1 MAADASST
9 NAPKTDTL
17 NAPIAPKTV
26 KLTVDGRAI
35 EAPEGTPL
43 LQAMLD
49 AGLDLPHY
57 CYHPKLSI
65 DGSCRLCQVKIEGM
79 PKLQISCNTQVR
91 DGMVV
96 HTADAEV
103 ELARRG
109 VLELLLINHPL
120 DCPICD
126 KAGECWLQNY
136 AMRFGSRHARTLEPR
151 RKHQKRVDIGER
163 MLLDQERCILC
174 RRCVRFCREISKTG
188 ELAVFN
194 LGDRSVLDVY
204 DRRLDN
210 DYSICTADI
219 CPVGALESKDFHH
232 RIRVWFLQE
241 TASVCQGCSNGCNI
255 MVSEYRNRI
264 WRLTPRRNDAV
275 NDTWMCDYGRLD
287 YKFVDAPERLRTP
300 MVAESGALAQTTWQE
315 ALARASAAIAA
326 LKARHGGAAMG
337 AVVSPHLTNE
347 ENFCFG
353 ELMRAAG
360 VDKVAMATRR
370 GAADDFLI
378 KAEKAPNARGVREL
392 GLVSGDDDG
401 LGELLRAA
409 EAGDLKGLYLC
420 GDDLLE
426 TLAPEL
432 LNAVLGR
439 LELLIV
445 QTLRLDLRLSA
456 ATVVFPTTTFAEKNG
471 SFTNYAGRVQR
482 IYKAI
487 ETAPGWLS
495 DGEVFTRLLNAFDG
509 GERRF
514 DPEAMWEPIQH
525 AHPRFAGIS
534 LEALGATGAML
545 DGAGAHGAQGERVQD
560 RQDRNDR

>member
-9 NAPKTDTL
+9 SASKTNAPKT
-17 NAPIAPKTV
+17 A

-49 AGLDLPHY
+49 AGLDIPHY

-96 HTADAEV
+96 NTLDPEV
-103 ELARRG
+103 ALARRG
-109 VLELLLINHPL
+109 VLELLLLNHPL

-210 DYSICTADI
+210 DYSICTADV

-232 RIRVWFLQE
+232 KIRVWFLQE
-241 TASVCQGCSNGCNI
+241 TASVCPGCSNGCNI

-264 WRLTPRRNDAV
+264 WRLIPRRNDAV
-275 NDTWMCDYGRLD
+275 NDTWMCDHGRLD
-287 YKFVDAPERLRTP
+287 YKFVDAPERLRAP
-300 MVAESGALAQTTWQE
+300 MVAESGALVPASWQE
-315 ALARASAAIAA
+315 ALARAAAAIAA
-326 LKARHGGAAMG
+326 LKARHGDLAMG
-337 AVVSPHLTNE
+337 AIVSPHLTNE

-360 VDKVAMATRR
+360 AGKVAMAVRR
-370 GAADDFLI
+370 GASDNFLI
-378 KAEKAPNARGVREL
+378 KAEKAPNARGVRDL
-392 GLVSGDDDG
+392 GLVSGGDDG

-409 EAGDLKGLYLC
+409 EAGELKGLYLC
-420 GDDLLE
+420 GDDLLD
-426 TLAPEL
+426 TLAPERL
-432 LNAVLGR
+432 EAILGR

-445 QTLRLDLRLSA
+445 QSLKLDPRLGR
-456 ATVVFPTTTFAEKNG
+456 ATVAFPTTTFAEKDG
-471 SFTNYAGRVQR
+471 SFTNHAGRVQR
-482 IYKAI
+482 IFKAI
-487 ETAPGWLS
+487 ETPPGWLS
-495 DGEVFTRLLNAFDG
+495 DGEVFTRLLNMIDG

-514 DPEAMWEPIQH
+514 EADAMWEPIRR
-525 AHPRFAGIS
+525 AHPRFAGLS
-534 LEALGATGAML
+534 LETLGASGTML
-545 DGAGAHGAQGERVQD
+545 DGEGK
-560 RQDRNDR
+560 

>member
-9 NAPKTDTL
+9 SPAKPNVPKAPK
-17 NAPIAPKTV
+17 IAKV
-26 KLTVDGRAI
+26 TVDGRVF

-43 LQAMLD
+43 LQVMLD
-49 AGLDLPHY
+49 GGLDVPHY

-91 DGMVV
+91 DGMIV
-96 HTADAEV
+96 HAADPEIA
-103 ELARRG
+103 LTRRG

-136 AMRFGSRHARTLEPR
+136 AMRFGSRYARTLDPR
-151 RKHQKRVDIGER
+151 RKHQKRIDIGER

-194 LGDRSVLDVY
+194 LGDHSVLDVY

-210 DYSICTADI
+210 NYSICTADI

-241 TASVCQGCSNGCNI
+241 TASVCPGCSNGCNI
-255 MVSEYRNRI
+255 MISEYRNRI
-264 WRLTPRRNDAV
+264 WRLIPRRNDAV
-275 NDTWMCDYGRLD
+275 NDTWMCDQGRLD
-287 YKFVDAPERLRTP
+287 YKFVDAPERLRAP
-300 MVAESGALAQTTWQE
+300 MVAENGALAQATWHD
-315 ALARASAAIAA
+315 ALARASTAITA
-326 LKARHGGAAMG
+326 LKARHGDGAMG
-337 AVVSPHLTNE
+337 ALVSPHLTVE

-360 VDKVAMATRR
+360 AGKFAMAARR
-370 GAADDFLI
+370 GPADDFLI

-392 GLVSGDDDG
+392 GLVSGSDDG
-401 LGELLRAA
+401 IGELMRAL
-409 EAGDLKGLYLC
+409 EVGELKGLYLC
-420 GDDLLE
+420 GRDSAEPFDLLDA
-426 TLAPEL
+426 LAPGRL
-432 LNAVLGR
+432 AAILGR
-439 LELLIV
+439 VELLIV
-445 QTLRLDLRLSA
+445 QTLTLDPRLSA
-456 ATVVFPTTTFAEKNG
+456 AAVVFPTTTFAEKDG
-471 SFTNYAGRVQR
+471 SFINHAGRVQR

-487 ETAPGWLS
+487 ELGPGWLN
-495 DGEVFTRLLNAFDG
+495 DGQIFTRLLNAIDG

-514 DPEAMWEPIQH
+514 DAEAMWEPIGR

-534 LEALGATGAML
+534 LEALGAGGTIL
-545 DGAGAHGAQGERVQD
+545 ESAGEQRPQ
-560 RQDRNDR
+560 R

>member
-9 NAPKTDTL
+9 DAPRTNAPK
-17 NAPIAPKTV
+17 AA

-35 EAPEGTPL
+35 EAPEGASL

-49 AGLDLPHY
+49 AGLDVPHY

-65 DGSCRLCQVKIEGM
+65 DGSCRLCQVKIDGM

-96 HTADAEV
+96 RTADPEV
-103 ELARRG
+103 ALARRG
-109 VLELLLINHPL
+109 VLELLLLNHPL

-151 RKHQKRVDIGER
+151 RKRQKRLDIGER

-210 DYSICTADI
+210 DYSICTADV

-241 TASVCQGCSNGCNI
+241 TASVCPGCSNGCNI

-275 NDTWMCDYGRLD
+275 NDTWMCDHGRLD
-287 YKFVDAPERLRTP
+287 YEFVDAPGRLRAP
-300 MVAESGALAQTTWQE
+300 LVAQGGGALAQAPWQE
-315 ALARASAAIAA
+315 AIARAGAAIAA
-326 LKARHGGAAMG
+326 LKARHGDGAMG

-347 ENFCFG
+347 ENFRFG

-360 VDKVAMATRR
+360 AGKLAMAVRR

-392 GLVSGDDDG
+392 GLVSGADDG

-409 EAGDLKGLYLC
+409 DAGELKGLYLC
-420 GDDLLE
+420 GQDSLDPLEALAPGRLE
-426 TLAPEL
+426 TI
-432 LNAVLGR
+432 LGR

-445 QTLRLDLRLSA
+445 QALRLDPRLGR
-456 ATVVFPTTTFAEKNG
+456 ATVVFPATTFAEKDG
-471 SFTNYAGRVQR
+471 SFVNHAGRVQR
-482 IYKAI
+482 IFKAI
-487 ETAPGWLS
+487 ETTPGWLG
-495 DGEVFTRLLNAFDG
+495 DGEVFTRLLDALDG

-514 DPEAMWEPIQH
+514 DPQAIWAPLRH

-534 LEALGATGAML
+534 LEALGAGGAML
-545 DGAGAHGAQGERVQD
+545 AAVGARGADGP
-560 RQDRNDR
+560 

>member
-9 NAPKTDTL
+9 KTPKT
-17 NAPIAPKTV
+17 NAPKTV
-26 KLTVDGRAI
+26 KFTVDGRPI

-49 AGLDLPHY
+49 AALDIPHY

-96 HTADAEV
+96 HTADPEV
-103 ELARRG
+103 ALARRG
-109 VLELLLINHPL
+109 VLEMLLLNHPL

-136 AMRFGSRHARTLEPR
+136 AMRFGSRHARTIDPR

-188 ELAVFN
+188 ELVVFN
-194 LGDRSVLDVY
+194 LGDHSVLDVY

-210 DYSICTADI
+210 NYSICTADI

-232 RIRVWFLQE
+232 RLRVWFLQE
-241 TASVCQGCSNGCNI
+241 TASVCPGCSNGCNI
-255 MVSEYRNRI
+255 MISEAHNRI
-264 WRLTPRRNDAV
+264 WRLIPRRNDAV
-275 NDTWMCDYGRLD
+275 NDTWMCDQGRLD

-300 MVAESGALAQTTWQE
+300 MIAQGGALAQAPWQT
-315 ALARASAAIAA
+315 ALAQAAAELSR
-326 LKARHGGAAMG
+326 LKASHGDGAIG
-337 AVVSPHLTNE
+337 AVISPHLTNE
-347 ENFCFG
+347 DNFCFG
-353 ELMRAAG
+353 ELLRAVGAG
-360 VDKVAMATRR
+360 KAAMAVRR
-370 GAADDFLI
+370 GFADDFLI

-409 EAGDLKGLYLC
+409 EAGELKGLYLC
-420 GDDLLE
+420 GDDLSHLLDAITPEHLE
-426 TLAPEL
+426 RI
-432 LNAVLGR
+432 LGR

-445 QTLRLDLRLSA
+445 QTLKLDPRLGR
-456 ATVVFPTTTFAEKNG
+456 ATVVFPTTTFAEKDG
-471 SFTNYAGRVQR
+471 SFTNHAGRVQR
-482 IYKAI
+482 IFKAI
-487 ETAPGWLS
+487 ETPPGWFS
-495 DGEVFTRLLNAFDG
+495 DGQVFTRLLNAIDG

-514 DPEAMWEPIQH
+514 DPEAMWEPIGRS
-525 AHPRFAGIS
+525 HPRFAGIS
-534 LEALGATGAML
+534 LEALGASGAML
-545 DGAGAHGAQGERVQD
+545 DEAGAPANGER
-560 RQDRNDR
+560 

>member
-9 NAPKTDTL
+9 NPPKANAPSAPSAPKT
-17 NAPIAPKTV
+17 A

-49 AGLDLPHY
+49 AGIDLPHY

-96 HTADAEV
+96 HTADPEV
-103 ELARRG
+103 ALARRG

-136 AMRFGSRHARTLEPR
+136 AMRFGSRHARTLDPR
-151 RKHQKRVDIGER
+151 RKHEKRLDIGER

-241 TASVCQGCSNGCNI
+241 TASVCPGCSNGCNI
-255 MVSEYRNRI
+255 MISEYRNRI
-264 WRLTPRRNDAV
+264 WRLIPRRNDAV
-275 NDTWMCDYGRLD
+275 NDTWMCDQGRLD
-287 YKFVDAPERLRTP
+287 YKFVDASERLRAP
-300 MVAESGALAQTTWQE
+300 MVEENGALAPTTWEE

-326 LKARHGGAAMG
+326 LKERHGDGAMG
-337 AVVSPHLTNE
+337 AVVSPHLTVE
-347 ENFCFG
+347 ENFRFG
-353 ELMRAAG
+353 EFLRAAG
-360 VDKVAMATRR
+360 AGKSAMAVRR
-370 GAADDFLI
+370 GPADDFLI
-378 KAEKAPNARGVREL
+378 KAEKAANARGVREL
-392 GLVSGDDDG
+392 GLVSGSDDG
-401 LGELLRAA
+401 LGELLRAV
-409 EAGDLKGLYLC
+409 EAGELKGLYLC
-420 GDDLLE
+420 GDDVLE
-426 TLAPEL
+426 TLAPERL
-432 LNAVLGR
+432 TAILGR

-445 QTLRLDLRLSA
+445 QTLKLDQRLGA
-456 ATVVFPTTTFAEKNG
+456 AAVVFPTTAFAEKDG
-471 SFTNYAGRVQR
+471 SFVNHAGRVQR

-495 DGEVFTRLLNAFDG
+495 DGEIFTRLLNAIDPSD
-509 GERRF
+509 RRF
-514 DPEAMWEPIQH
+514 DPDAMWEPICR
-525 AHPRFAGIS
+525 AHSRFAGLS
-534 LEALGATGAML
+534 LDSLGASGAMPN
-545 DGAGAHGAQGERVQD
+545 GAGVQGTSD
-560 RQDRNDR
+560 R

>member
-9 NAPKTDTL
+9 SAAKANVPH
-17 NAPIAPKTV
+17 APKTV
-26 KLTVDGRAI
+26 KVTVDGRAL

-43 LQAMLD
+43 LQVMLD
-49 AGLDLPHY
+49 AGLDVPHY

-91 DGMVV
+91 DGMIV
-96 HTADAEV
+96 HTADPEIA
-103 ELARRG
+103 LTRRG

-136 AMRFGSRHARTLEPR
+136 AMRFGSRYARTLDPR
-151 RKHQKRVDIGER
+151 RKHQKRIDIGER

-194 LGDRSVLDVY
+194 LGDHSVLDIY

-210 DYSICTADI
+210 NYSICTADI

-241 TASVCQGCSNGCNI
+241 TASVCPGCSNGCNI
-255 MVSEYRNRI
+255 MISEYRNRI
-264 WRLTPRRNDAV
+264 WRLIPRRNDAV
-275 NDTWMCDYGRLD
+275 NDTWMCDQGRLD
-287 YKFVDAPERLRTP
+287 YKFVDAPERLRAP
-300 MVAESGALAQTTWQE
+300 MLAENGALVQVPWQK
-315 ALARASAAIAA
+315 ALARAAAAITA
-326 LKARHGGAAMG
+326 LKARHGDGAMG
-337 AVVSPHLTNE
+337 ALVSPHLTIE

-353 ELMRAAG
+353 ELMHAAG
-360 VDKVAMATRR
+360 AGKLAMAVRR
-370 GAADDFLI
+370 GPADDFLI
-378 KAEKAPNARGVREL
+378 KPEKAPNARGVREL

-401 LGELLRAA
+401 LGELMRAL
-409 EAGDLKGLYLC
+409 ETGELKGLYLC
-420 GDDLLE
+420 GGDSTDPMDLLDLLDA
-426 TLAPEL
+426 LAPGRL
-432 LNAVLGR
+432 AAILGR

-445 QTLRLDLRLSA
+445 QTLRLDPRLGA
-456 ATVVFPTTTFAEKNG
+456 ATVVFPTTTFAEKDG
-471 SFTNYAGRVQR
+471 SFMNHAGRVQR

-487 ETAPGWLS
+487 ETAPGWFS
-495 DGEVFTRLLNAFDG
+495 DGEVFTRLLNAIDG

-514 DPEAMWEPIQH
+514 DPEAMWEPIGR

-534 LEALGATGAML
+534 LETLGASGTML
-545 DGAGAHGAQGERVQD
+545 DGGGEHRPGD
-560 RQDRNDR
+560 R

>member
-9 NAPKTDTL
+9 SALKPNPPKT
-17 NAPIAPKTV
+17 AKF
-26 KLTVDGRAI
+26 TVDGRAI

-91 DGMVV
+91 EGMVV
-96 HTADAEV
+96 HTADPEV
-103 ELARRG
+103 ALARRG
-109 VLELLLINHPL
+109 VLELLLLNHPL

-151 RKHQKRVDIGER
+151 RKRQKRIDIGER

-194 LGDRSVLDVY
+194 LGDRSVLDVH

-241 TASVCQGCSNGCNI
+241 TASVCPGCSNGCNI
-255 MVSEYRNRI
+255 MISEYRNRI
-264 WRLTPRRNDAV
+264 WRLIPRRNDAV
-275 NDTWMCDYGRLD
+275 NDTWMCDHGRLD
-287 YKFVDAPERLRTP
+287 YKFVDAPERLRGP
-300 MVAESGALAQTTWQE
+300 MVAESGALVQASWPE
-315 ALARASAAIAA
+315 ALGRASAAMAA
-326 LKARHGGAAMG
+326 LRERHGGAAMG
-337 AVVSPHLTNE
+337 AVVSPHLTVE
-347 ENFCFG
+347 ENFRFG

-360 VDKVAMATRR
+360 VNRFAMAVRR
-370 GAADDFLI
+370 GRADDLLI
-378 KAEKAPNARGVREL
+378 KAEKAANARGVREL
-392 GLVSGDDDG
+392 GLVGGEDDG
-401 LGELLRAA
+401 LSELLRAA
-409 EAGDLKGLYLC
+409 EAGEIKGLYLC
-420 GDDLLE
+420 SEDLLDAITPE
-426 TLAPEL
+426 RLEAILA
-432 LNAVLGR
+432 R

-445 QTLRLDLRLSA
+445 ESLRLDPRLGR
-456 ATVVFPTTTFAEKNG
+456 ATVIFPTTAFAEKSG
-471 SFTNYAGRVQR
+471 SFVNHAGRAQA
-482 IYKAI
+482 IFKAI
-487 ETAPGWLS
+487 ETAPGWLG
-495 DGEVFTRLLNAFDG
+495 DGEIFTRLLNAIDG

-514 DPEAMWEPIQH
+514 DADAIWESIRR
-525 AHPRFAGIS
+525 AHPRFAGLS
-534 LEALGATGAML
+534 LQALGAGGAML
-545 DGAGAHGAQGERVQD
+545 NGADPHAG
-560 RQDRNDR
+560 QDRNNR

>member
-9 NAPKTDTL
+9 SATKTSATEALKVPKT
-17 NAPIAPKTV
+17 A
-26 KLTVDGRAI
+26 KLTVDGRVI
-35 EAPEGTPL
+35 ETPEGTPL

-49 AGLDLPHY
+49 AGLDIPHY

-65 DGSCRLCQVKIEGM
+65 DGSCRLCQVKIKGM

-96 HTADAEV
+96 QTADPEV
-103 ELARRG
+103 AMARRG
-109 VLELLLINHPL
+109 VLELLLLNHPL

-136 AMRFGSRHARTLEPR
+136 AIRFGSRYARTLEPR
-151 RKHQKRVDIGER
+151 RKHQKRIDIGER

-188 ELAVFN
+188 ELAIFN
-194 LGDRSVLDVY
+194 LGDHSVLDIY

-264 WRLTPRRNDAV
+264 WRLIPRRNDAV
-275 NDTWMCDYGRLD
+275 NDTWMCDQGRLD

-300 MVAESGALAQTTWQE
+300 MVAESGALVPASWQE
-315 ALARASAAIAA
+315 ALACATAAIAA
-326 LKARHGGAAMG
+326 LKTRHGDGAIG

-347 ENFCFG
+347 ESFRFG
-353 ELMRAAG
+353 ELLRAAG
-360 VDKVAMATRR
+360 TGKAAMAVRR
-370 GAADDFLI
+370 GAADDLLI
-378 KAEKAPNARGVREL
+378 KAEKAPNARGVREMA
-392 GLVSGDDDG
+392 LVRGGDDG

-409 EAGDLKGLYLC
+409 EAGELKGLYIC
-420 GDDLLE
+420 GDDLFE
-426 TLAPEL
+426 VVAPERL
-432 LNAVLGR
+432 DAIVAR
-439 LELLIV
+439 LEMLIV
-445 QTLRLDLRLSA
+445 QTLRFDPRLSR
-456 ATVVFPTTTFAEKNG
+456 ATVVFPTTTFAEKDG
-471 SFTNYAGRVQR
+471 SFTNHAARVQR
-482 IYKAI
+482 IFKAI

-495 DGEVFTRLLNAFDG
+495 DGEVFTRLLNMIDG

-514 DPEAMWEPIQH
+514 DPDAMWESIRR
-525 AHPRFAGIS
+525 AHPHFAGIS
-534 LEALGATGAML
+534 LEALGASGAIL
-545 DGAGAHGAQGERVQD
+545 DGAGK
-560 RQDRNDR
+560 

>member
-1 MAADASST
+1 MAADASSI
-9 NAPKTDTL
+9 NPAK
-17 NAPIAPKTV
+17 AGAAGAPKTV
-26 KLTVDGRAI
+26 KLTVDGRPL

-49 AGLDLPHY
+49 AGMDLPHY

-96 HTADAEV
+96 NTADPEV
-103 ELARRG
+103 ALARRG
-109 VLELLLINHPL
+109 VLELLLVNHPL

-136 AMRFGSRHARTLEPR
+136 AMRFGSRHARTLDPR
-151 RKHQKRVDIGER
+151 RKHQKRIDIGER

-194 LGDRSVLDVY
+194 LGDRSVLDIH

-210 DYSICTADI
+210 NYSICTADI

-241 TASVCQGCSNGCNI
+241 TASICPGCSNGCNI
-255 MVSEYRNRI
+255 MISEHRNRI

-275 NDTWMCDYGRLD
+275 NDTWMCDPGRLE
-287 YKFVDAPERLRTP
+287 YKPVDAPERLRSP
-300 MVAESGALAQTTWQE
+300 MVAENGALAQATWQG
-315 ALARASAAIAA
+315 AIATAAAAIAA
-326 LKARHGGAAMG
+326 LKARHGDGALG
-337 AVVSPHLTNE
+337 AVVSPHLTLE
-347 ENFCFG
+347 ENFRFG
-353 ELMRAAG
+353 ELLRAAG
-360 VDKVAMATRR
+360 AGKAAMAVRK

-378 KAEKAPNARGVREL
+378 KTEKAPNARGVREL
-392 GLVSGDDDG
+392 GLVSGEDDG
-401 LGELLRAA
+401 LGELTRAL
-409 EAGDLKGLYLC
+409 EAGEIKGLYLC
-420 GDDLLE
+420 GEDLLD
-426 TLAPEL
+426 TLAPERL
-432 LNAVLGR
+432 AATVAILGR

-445 QTLRLDLRLSA
+445 QSLRLDPRLA
-456 ATVVFPTTTFAEKNG
+456 AAAAVALPATTFAEKDG
-471 SFTNYAGRVQR
+471 SFISHAGRMQR
-482 IYKAI
+482 IYQAI
-487 ETAPGWLS
+487 EPAPGWLG
-495 DGEVFTRLLNAFDG
+495 DGEIFTRLLNAIDG

-514 DPEAMWEPIQH
+514 DPDAMWAPMRR
-525 AHPRFAGIS
+525 ADPRFAGFS
-534 LEALGATGAML
+534 LETLGASGAL
-545 DGAGAHGAQGERVQD
+545 LNGAGAQSSSVR
-560 RQDRNDR
+560 

>member
-9 NAPKTDTL
+9 SPAKPNVPKAPK
-17 NAPIAPKTV
+17 IV
-26 KLTVDGRAI
+26 KVTVDGRVF

-43 LQAMLD
+43 LQVMLD
-49 AGLDLPHY
+49 AGLDVPHY

-91 DGMVV
+91 DGMIV
-96 HTADAEV
+96 HAADPEIV
-103 ELARRG
+103 LTRRG

-136 AMRFGSRHARTLEPR
+136 AMRFGSRYARTLDPR
-151 RKHQKRVDIGER
+151 RKHQKRIDIGER

-194 LGDRSVLDVY
+194 LGDHSVLDVY

-210 DYSICTADI
+210 NYSICTADI

-241 TASVCQGCSNGCNI
+241 TASVCPGCSNGCNI
-255 MVSEYRNRI
+255 MISEYRNRI
-264 WRLTPRRNDAV
+264 WRLIPRRNDAV
-275 NDTWMCDYGRLD
+275 NDTWMCDQGRLD
-287 YKFVDAPERLRTP
+287 YKFVDAPERLRAP
-300 MVAESGALAQTTWQE
+300 MVAQNGALAPATWRD
-315 ALARASAAIAA
+315 ALARASTAITA
-326 LKARHGGAAMG
+326 LKARHGDGAMG
-337 AVVSPHLTNE
+337 ALVSPHLTVE

-360 VDKVAMATRR
+360 AGKLAMAVRR
-370 GAADDFLI
+370 GPADDFLI

-392 GLVSGDDDG
+392 GLVSGSDDG
-401 LGELLRAA
+401 IGELMRAL
-409 EAGDLKGLYLC
+409 EVGELKGLYLC
-420 GDDLLE
+420 GRDSAEPFDLLDA
-426 TLAPEL
+426 LAPGRL
-432 LNAVLGR
+432 AAILGR

-445 QTLRLDLRLSA
+445 QTLSLDRRLSA
-456 ATVVFPTTTFAEKNG
+456 ATVVFPTTTFAEKDG
-471 SFTNYAGRVQR
+471 SFINHAGRVQR

-487 ETAPGWLS
+487 ELGPGWLN
-495 DGEVFTRLLNAFDG
+495 DGQIFTRLLNAIDG

-514 DPEAMWEPIQH
+514 DAEAMWEPIGR

-534 LEALGATGAML
+534 LETLGAGGTIL
-545 DGAGAHGAQGERVQD
+545 ESAGE
-560 RQDRNDR
+560 

>member
-9 NAPKTDTL
+9 NTPKANAPNAPSAPGAPK
-17 NAPIAPKTV
+17 IA

-35 EAPEGTPL
+35 ESPEGTPL

-96 HTADAEV
+96 QTADPEV
-103 ELARRG
+103 ALARRG

-151 RKHQKRVDIGER
+151 RKRQKRIDIGER

-204 DRRLDN
+204 DHRLDN

-232 RIRVWFLQE
+232 RLRVWFLQE
-241 TASVCQGCSNGCNI
+241 TASVCPGCSNGCNI

-264 WRLTPRRNDAV
+264 WRLIPRRNDAV
-275 NDTWMCDYGRLD
+275 NDTWMCDQGRLD
-287 YKFVDAPERLRTP
+287 YKFVDAPERLRAP
-300 MVAESGALAQTTWQE
+300 MVAESGALAHASWQE
-315 ALARASAAIAA
+315 ALGRAAAAIAA
-326 LKARHGGAAMG
+326 IKARHGDRAMG
-337 AVVSPHLTNE
+337 AVVSPHLTVE
-347 ENFCFG
+347 ENFRFG

-360 VDKVAMATRR
+360 AGKLAMAVRR
-370 GAADDFLI
+370 GLADDFLI

-392 GLVSGDDDG
+392 GLVSGGDDG
-401 LGELLRAA
+401 LGELLRAV
-409 EAGDLKGLYLC
+409 EAGELKGLYLC
-420 GDDLLE
+420 GDDFLQ
-426 TLAPEL
+426 TLAPERL
-432 LNAVLGR
+432 EAILGR

-445 QTLRLDLRLSA
+445 QSLKLDSRLGR
-456 ATVVFPTTTFAEKNG
+456 ATVVFPTTTFAEKDG
-471 SFTNYAGRVQR
+471 SFINHAGRAQR
-482 IYKAI
+482 IYRAL
-487 ETAPGWLS
+487 ETAPGWLG
-495 DGEVFTRLLNAFDG
+495 DGEIFTRLLNAIDG
-509 GERRF
+509 GARRF
-514 DPEAMWEPIQH
+514 DPDAMWEPIRR
-525 AHPRFAGIS
+525 AHSRFAGLS
-534 LEALGATGAML
+534 LEALGAGGAML
-545 DGAGAHGAQGERVQD
+545 DGEGALGQQGQ
-560 RQDRNDR
+560 

>member
-9 NAPKTDTL
+9 SAAKPNVPHAPK
-17 NAPIAPKTV
+17 IV
-26 KLTVDGRAI
+26 KVTVDGRAL

-43 LQAMLD
+43 LQVMLD
-49 AGLDLPHY
+49 AGLDIPHY

-91 DGMVV
+91 DGMIV
-96 HTADAEV
+96 HTADPEIA
-103 ELARRG
+103 LARRG

-136 AMRFGSRHARTLEPR
+136 AMRFGSRYARTLEPR

-194 LGDRSVLDVY
+194 LGDHSVLDIY

-210 DYSICTADI
+210 NYSICTADI

-241 TASVCQGCSNGCNI
+241 TASVCPGCANGCNI
-255 MVSEYRNRI
+255 MISEYRNSI
-264 WRLTPRRNDAV
+264 WRLIPRRNDAV
-275 NDTWMCDYGRLD
+275 NDTWMCDQGRLD
-287 YKFVDAPERLRTP
+287 YKFVDASDRLRTP
-300 MVAESGALAQTTWQE
+300 MLAENGALVQSTWRD
-315 ALARASAAIAA
+315 ALTRASAAITE
-326 LKARHGGAAMG
+326 LKARHGDGAMG
-337 AVVSPHLTNE
+337 AVVSPHLTVE

-360 VDKVAMATRR
+360 AGKLAMAVRR
-370 GAADDFLI
+370 GPADDFLI

-392 GLVSGDDDG
+392 RLVSGDDDG
-401 LGELLRAA
+401 IGELMRAL
-409 EAGDLKGLYLC
+409 EAGALKGLYLC
-420 GDDLLE
+420 GKYPNDLLDLLD
-426 TLAPEL
+426 TLAPGRL
-432 LNAVLGR
+432 AAILGR

-445 QTLRLDLRLSA
+445 QTLKLDPRAWRRDRGVSHYYLRREGRLVHQSRRSRA
-456 ATVVFPTTTFAEKNG
+456 AHL
-471 SFTNYAGRVQR
+471 
-482 IYKAI
+482 
-487 ETAPGWLS
+487 PG
-495 DGEVFTRLLNAFDG
+495 DR
-509 GERRF
+509 
-514 DPEAMWEPIQH
+514 
-525 AHPRFAGIS
+525 
-534 LEALGATGAML
+534 
-545 DGAGAHGAQGERVQD
+545 DGAGVAQRWRYLHAPAQRD
-560 RQDRNDR
+560 RWR